1 MALNRYIFLHAHWMD
16 AIEWL
21 IYYPSGSGGSR
32 KSFKG
37 WRFVGGGGAITVKNR
52 FLKSI
57 QGSKL

>member
-37 WRFVGGGGAITVKNR
+37 WRFVGGGGGDHGQ
-52 FLKSI
+52 KSVFEVH
-57 QGSKL
+57 SR